1 MCQCTDACTNRQPG
15 QGGALRYSRQAH
27 WSHHG
32 GSDPGE
38 ARGKVVGAE
47 REEARGGP
55 WARNEAALR
64 AGAKQLG
71 GGFNYTEAGGGRGS
85 EGIGN
90 VAEMAGRGN
99 VADVAEMAQAHHHS
113 VRFQQEPLQLG
124 SQDGPVHDH
133 SRISHQRKRHDVD
146 TAFVHSW
153 RAVTPVCKY
162 PRLK

>member
-1 MCQCTDACTNRQPG
+1 MCQCTDACTNSQPG

-32 GSDPGE
+32 GSDQG
-38 ARGKVVGAE
+38 
-47 REEARGGP
+47 EEARGGP

-71 GGFNYTEAGGGRGS
+71 GGFDYTEAGRGLGS
-85 EGIGN
+85 E
-90 VAEMAGRGN
+90 GRGN

-146 TAFVHSW
+146 TAYVHSW
-153 RAVTPVCKY
+153 RAVTPV
-162 PRLK
+162 

>member
-1 MCQCTDACTNRQPG
+1 ME
-15 QGGALRYSRQAH
+15 L
-27 WSHHG
+27 
-32 GSDPGE
+32 GE
-38 ARGKVVGAE
+38 ARGKGVGAE

-71 GGFNYTEAGGGRGS
+71 GGFDYTEAGRGRGS
-85 EGIGN
+85 EGRGN
-90 VAEMAGRGN
+90 VAEMP
-99 VADVAEMAQAHHHS
+99 QAHHHS